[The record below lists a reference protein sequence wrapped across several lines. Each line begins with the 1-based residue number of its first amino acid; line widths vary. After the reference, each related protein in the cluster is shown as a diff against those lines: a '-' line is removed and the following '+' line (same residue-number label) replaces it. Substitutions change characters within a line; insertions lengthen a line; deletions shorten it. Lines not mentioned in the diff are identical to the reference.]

1 MVFMQN
7 FGGRG
12 VPAERCCSECNN
24 GKPEDCE
31 KRFTH
36 VYIQKM
42 PLQMDGDS
50 CGLCLL
56 MVGQ

>member
-1 MVFMQN
+1 MFQQKDVVANAIMVNLKTVRNVLHMY
-7 FGGRG
+7 
-12 VPAERCCSECNN
+12 VYI
-24 GKPEDCE
+24 
-31 KRFTH
+31 
-36 VYIQKM
+36 YIQKM